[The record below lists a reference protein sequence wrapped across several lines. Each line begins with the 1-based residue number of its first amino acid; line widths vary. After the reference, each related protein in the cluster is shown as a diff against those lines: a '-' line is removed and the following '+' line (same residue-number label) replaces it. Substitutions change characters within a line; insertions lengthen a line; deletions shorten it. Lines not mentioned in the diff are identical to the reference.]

1 MGMRPQMHLVFGVDD
16 FHGYLKEGI
25 DIWED
30 RLYIPDEKIEEGSYE
45 MLFLEDRFRDY
56 RSKEW
61 HIIGDDL
68 FDDREFSPGVLG
80 LIIAS
85 VDYDS
90 TIVRA
95 LSVFHPEYL
104 HAGKKDLPIWKRDEH
119 PQYAREAFKDSNKCG
134 DIKFQESWFYPSVVE
149 QHIMWPVRAYCTRWL
164 FQQVGVDIDYHKY
177 KAMLVWQWS

>member
-1 MGMRPQMHLVFGVDD
+1 MGMRPQMCLVFGVDD
-16 FHGYLKEGI
+16 FHGRFTEGI

-30 RLYIPDEKIEEGSYE
+30 RLCISEKEIEEELYE
-45 MLFLEDRFRDY
+45 MLFLRDTFYDY
-56 RSKEW
+56 RTKEW

-68 FDDREFSPGVLG
+68 FYDGEFSPSILG

-90 TIVRA
+90 TIVRV

-104 HAGKKDLPIWKRDEH
+104 HAGKKVLPVWEKEEH
-119 PQYAREAFKDSNKCG
+119 PMYAKRAFGYRCA
-134 DIKFQESWFYPSVVE
+134 DIEFQPSWFYPSVVE
-149 QHIMWPVRAYCTRWL
+149 QHTMWPVHAYCTRWL